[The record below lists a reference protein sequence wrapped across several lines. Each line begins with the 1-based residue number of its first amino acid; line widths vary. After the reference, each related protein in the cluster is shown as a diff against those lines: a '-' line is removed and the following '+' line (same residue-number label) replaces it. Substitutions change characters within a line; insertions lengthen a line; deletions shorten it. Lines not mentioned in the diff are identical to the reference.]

1 MRLAGRKLGDEVIA
15 DIAVGEQAVLE
26 RHFKDQLGFGKAVTK
41 RKLPGVWIEVAA
53 WPRPGKADGNAEV
66 LVHAGR

>member
-15 DIAVGEQAVLE
+15 DIAVGQQAVLE
-26 RHFKDQLGFGKAVTK
+26 RHFKDQLGFGKAVAK

-53 WPRPGKADGNAEV
+53 WAWPRKADGNAEI